1 VSREGVDVELHAHRH
16 RRPLD
21 RDLYRREISDNR
33 KAIEQL
39 TGRTPVH
46 FCYPSGGTHPSFIQW
61 LSDEGVTSATTCKS
75 GIAGPRS
82 QPLLLPRLI
91 CDSRTTPLELSSW
104 LSGAAALLPRRR
116 HVHRQVEPV
125 LVESGRELS

>member
-1 VSREGVDVELHAHRH
+1 MGS

-46 FCYPSGGTHPSFIQW
+46 FCYPSGRTHPSFIQW

-91 CDSRTTPLELSSW
+91 RDSRTTPLELSSW